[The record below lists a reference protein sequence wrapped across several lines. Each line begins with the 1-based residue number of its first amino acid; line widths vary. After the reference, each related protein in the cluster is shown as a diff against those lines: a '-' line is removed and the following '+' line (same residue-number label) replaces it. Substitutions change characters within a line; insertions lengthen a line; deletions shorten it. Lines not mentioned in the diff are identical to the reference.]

1 MKTWKKIV
9 LTTLLLIC
17 IVLVGF
23 LFFFINEEKK
33 VVRYSGYC
41 MDEVRKSLWWEELWN
56 IVFLG
61 FEKENDEYLYSGS
74 ASFRWID
81 FNFSCTVLDEDN
93 INFEV
98 EWINP
103 ENAPDLFATQLT
115 NDKLL
120 ELAAEA
126 LPCEEWK
133 SFANFAILWKWV
145 SQNWNLMYYWVDE
158 VMWFVPEEDW
168 SLRSVCYRIAP
179 VAMEISSSSEWFEL
193 VNAENAEMENDFLIE
208 DYKPEFDGWRL
219 DEAVRAIFSDEA
231 FAVWQERDYW
241 EYFPDYND
249 VDRKSF
255 DERAMEYFSGN

>member
-81 FNFSCTVLDEDN
+81 FNFSCTVLDEYN

-98 EWINP
+98 
-103 ENAPDLFATQLT
+103 
-115 NDKLL
+115 
-120 ELAAEA
+120 
-126 LPCEEWK
+126 
-133 SFANFAILWKWV
+133 
-145 SQNWNLMYYWVDE
+145 
-158 VMWFVPEEDW
+158 
-168 SLRSVCYRIAP
+168 
-179 VAMEISSSSEWFEL
+179 
-193 VNAENAEMENDFLIE
+193 
-208 DYKPEFDGWRL
+208 
-219 DEAVRAIFSDEA
+219 
-231 FAVWQERDYW
+231 
-241 EYFPDYND
+241 
-249 VDRKSF
+249 
-255 DERAMEYFSGN
+255 